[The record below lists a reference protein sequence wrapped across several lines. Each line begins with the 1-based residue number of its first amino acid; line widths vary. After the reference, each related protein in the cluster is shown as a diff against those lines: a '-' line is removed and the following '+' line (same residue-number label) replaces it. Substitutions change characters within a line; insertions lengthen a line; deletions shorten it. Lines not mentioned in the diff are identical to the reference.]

1 MPDSS
6 SLIGQTIS
14 HYRMLEKL
22 GGGGM
27 GVVYKAEDTRL
38 HRFVALKFLPQD
50 VARDPQTLARFQR
63 EAQAAS
69 ALNHPNI
76 CTIHDIGE
84 QDGQAF
90 IAMEFLDGVT
100 LKHGIS
106 GKPVDIDVLL
116 PLAIEIADAMDAAHA
131 EGIIHRD
138 IKPANI
144 FVTKRGHAKILDFG
158 LAKIKFTGDGAS
170 GATLTGEMTAGA
182 EHLTSPGS
190 TLGTVAYMSPEQVR
204 GKELDVRTDLF
215 SFGIVLYE
223 MATGALPF
231 RGESSG
237 VIFNAILER
246 QPIPAVRLNPEVPP
260 GLERIIN
267 KSLEKDCD
275 LRYQHASD
283 MRTDLK
289 RLRRDT
295 DSGRILSSGSGAV
308 QEPTAESSTR
318 SVATAQ
324 SSAGAR
330 PGAAQADAALKR
342 SLLKPWSWPLPL
354 TLATLILA
362 AVLAF
367 LFRPTMPPPRVTA
380 SNQVTNDGRAKG
392 RMVTDGSRIYFSS
405 SSGYAYSLHEVSLAG
420 GTIVP
425 IQTSI
430 ESPIIA
436 GISPDR
442 SELLVLN
449 CEIPIEW
456 ECPIFVLPV
465 LGQSPRR
472 VGDIRATDA
481 AWSQDGKEF
490 VYAEANSLYRVGPD
504 GSESRKIVSLA
515 EGGHPF
521 WPRWS
526 PDGSRLRF
534 SAVTDN
540 NRRSLWEV
548 SADGTNLH
556 PWLSGWNNPPTECCG
571 SWTPD
576 GKYFLFTSRR
586 SGVDNIWAVRE
597 ETSLL
602 RKVSKEPVQLT
613 TGPTSTFSPLV
624 DPDGRRVFVVTAQV
638 RGELVR
644 YNSTSHQFLPYLFG
658 ISAIGVNFSTDGKW
672 VVYTAFPEG
681 TLWRI
686 KVDGSER
693 VQLTFPPMYVLQP
706 RWSPDGTRIAFM
718 GRKPG
723 EPFSVYVI
731 PAGGGSVE
739 QPVLGDHLGADPN
752 WSPDGNLLLFG
763 RYAAEVAPGAG
774 TLDLKIVD
782 LRTHEISKVP
792 GSEELWSP
800 RWSRDGRQI
809 LALPRDGRGLMLFD
823 VRTQKWSSLAK
834 MVVNW
839 PEWSRRGD
847 YIYFYGAQTGGEQ
860 GIFRVRISDHKLDL
874 VFPLNDFRQA
884 PPSGWGAWKGL
895 APDDSLLLL
904 RDAGTQDIYA
914 LDVDFR

>member
-1 MPDSS
+1 MPGTDP
-6 SLIGQTIS
+6 LIGQTIS
-14 HYRMLEKL
+14 HYRILEKL

-27 GVVYKAEDTRL
+27 GVVYKAEDVKL
-38 HRFVALKFLPQD
+38 NRFVALKFLPD
-50 VARDPQTLARFQR
+50 TVAKDPQVLARFQR
-63 EAQAAS
+63 EAKAAS
-69 ALNHPNI
+69 ALNHANI
-76 CTIHDIGE
+76 CTIHEIDE
-84 QDGQAF
+84 VNEQAF
-90 IAMEFLDGVT
+90 IVMEYLDGMT
-100 LKHGIS
+100 LKHRIN
-106 GKPVDIDVLL
+106 GKPIDTEVLL
-116 PLAIEIADAMDAAHA
+116 PLAIEIADALDAAHA

-144 FVTKRGHAKILDFG
+144 FVTKRRHAKILDFG
-158 LAKIKFTGDGAS
+158 LAKVKFTGAS
-170 GATLTGEMTAGA
+170 ASEATVTRGMTEGVSA

-204 GKELDVRTDLF
+204 GKELDGRTDLF
-215 SFGIVLYE
+215 SFGVVLYE

-237 VIFNAILER
+237 TIFSAILER
-246 QPIPAVRLNPEVPP
+246 QPVPAVRLNPEVPAE
-260 GLERIIN
+260 LERIIN
-267 KSLEKDCD
+267 KALEKDRD

-308 QEPTAESSTR
+308 QEPTAEPSTR
-318 SVATAQ
+318 SVAAAQ
-324 SSAGAR
+324 SPAGAR
-330 PGAAQADAALKR
+330 LGAAQTDAALKG
-342 SLLKPWSWPLPL
+342 SLAKPWRWALLL

-367 LFRPTMPPPRVTA
+367 PFRPTMPPPRVTA

-405 SSGYAYSLHEVSLAG
+405 SSGYIYLLHEVSLAG
-420 GTIVP
+420 GTSVP

-430 ESPIIA
+430 ESPMIA

-442 SELLVLN
+442 SDLLVLN
-449 CEIPIEW
+449 CEIPIDW
-456 ECPIFVLPV
+456 ECPIFVLPL

-472 VGDIRATDA
+472 VGDMRAIDA
-481 AWSQDGKEF
+481 AWTQDGKEF
-490 VYAEANSLYRVGPD
+490 VYAEGNSLYRVGPD
-504 GSESRKIVSLA
+504 GSGSRKIVSLA

-521 WPRWS
+521 WPCWS

-540 NRRSLWEV
+540 SRRSLWEV

-556 PWLSGWNNPPTECCG
+556 PLLPGWNNQPTECCG

-576 GKYFLFTSRR
+576 GKYFVFTSRR

-597 ETSLL
+597 ETSLF

-613 TGPTSTFSPLV
+613 TGPTSTSSPLV
-624 DPDGRRVFVVTAQV
+624 GPDGKRVFVVTAQV
-638 RGELVR
+638 RGELAQ
-644 YNSTSHQFLPYLFG
+644 YDSTSHQFLPYLSG
-658 ISAIGVNFSTDGKW
+658 ISAICVNFSADGKW

-681 TLWRI
+681 TLWRS

-693 VQLTFPPMYVLQP
+693 VQLTFPPMHVLQP

-723 EPFSVYVI
+723 EAFSVYVI
-731 PAGGGSVE
+731 PAGGGSAE
-739 QPVLGDHLGADPN
+739 QPVPGDHLGADPN

-763 RYAAEVAPGAG
+763 RYAAEVTPGAG

-792 GSEELWSP
+792 GSEEMWSP
-800 RWSRDGRQI
+800 RWSRDGHQI
-809 LALPRDGRGLMLFD
+809 LALPRDGRALMLFD
-823 VRTQKWSSLAK
+823 LKTQKWSSLAK

-874 VFPLNDFRQA
+874 MFPLNDFRQA
-884 PPSGWGAWKGL
+884 PPS
-895 APDDSLLLL
+895 
-904 RDAGTQDIYA
+904 
-914 LDVDFR
+914 